1 MSNQKPLQGARI
13 SVSQDNRNKRLL
25 RALGDT
31 NETIAHPL
39 ARPGL
44 WVCSLAVFI
53 FFAWAA
59 WAEIDEV
66 TRGEGRVIP
75 YTRIQKIQSLEG
87 GILEEILV
95 TEGEEVAAG
104 QVVARI
110 DRTRFF
116 AAYME
121 AQAQA
126 RALRAAVARLDAEV
140 HGKKYISFPR
150 DLEPESQEA
159 IVEVELYNARQQRLR
174 ASLDSVQREI
184 AIAEKQAHLI
194 APLVAR
200 QAVSELELLRLN
212 QSIAA
217 LKGRLS
223 EIDNTYKQEAYTEFT
238 AKKSELASLENNL
251 LQRKDQLNRTDLTS
265 PVNGTVNN
273 VLATTR
279 GGVLQPGEAVM
290 EILPLEDRLLI
301 EARVKPQDIAF
312 LAPGMPAR
320 VKITAYDY
328 TIYGH
333 LAGKLEQI
341 SADTIAEETLRG
353 KEYFYQILIKTDTN
367 HLEHRD
373 EKLPIR
379 PGMIA
384 EVDVLSGKR
393 TVLSYLLKP
402 LIKSKLY

>member
-1 MSNQKPLQGARI
+1 MSQNK
-13 SVSQDNRNKRLL
+13 RNKRLL
-25 RALGDT
+25 RALGDAD
-31 NETIAHPL
+31 ETINSPL
-39 ARPGL
+39 ARPAL
-44 WVCSLAVFI
+44 WVCSLVVII
-53 FFAWAA
+53 FFAWAS

-95 TEGEEVAAG
+95 TQGEEVSAG
-104 QVVARI
+104 QVIAHL

-121 AQAQA
+121 AQSQA

-140 HGKKYISFPR
+140 HGAKFISLPR
-150 DLEPESQEA
+150 DLEPDSPEA
-159 IVEVELYNARQQRLR
+159 RVEIELFEARRKRLQASTEALQKEIV
-174 ASLDSVQREI
+174 
-184 AIAEKQAHLI
+184 IAEKQEALL

-200 QAVSELELLRLN
+200 QAVSELELLRLR

-223 EIDNTYKQEAYTEFT
+223 EMDNTYRQDAYTEFT
-238 AKKSELASLENNL
+238 AKKAELAILESNL
-251 LQRKDQLNRTDLTS
+251 LQRKDQLSRTDLTS
-265 PVNGTVNN
+265 PVNGTVNDIL
-273 VLATTR
+273 VTTR
-279 GGVLQPGEAVM
+279 GGVIQPGEAVM
-290 EILPLEDRLLI
+290 EILPKEDRLLI
-301 EARVKPQDIAF
+301 EAKVKPQDIAF

-320 VKITAYDY
+320 VKISAYDY

-333 LAGKLEQI
+333 IEGELEQI
-341 SADTIAEETLRG
+341 SADTISEDTVRG
-353 KEYFYQILIKTDTN
+353 KEYFYEILVKTETN
-367 HLEHRD
+367 YLEHRG

>member
-1 MSNQKPLQGARI
+1 MNQRESNRK
-13 SVSQDNRNKRLL
+13 LL
-25 RALGDT
+25 RSLGDAY
-31 NETIAHPL
+31 EALDYPL

-44 WVCSLAVFI
+44 WISSLAVIIFI
-53 FFAWAA
+53 AWAA

-66 TRGEGRVIP
+66 TRGDGRVIP

-87 GILEEILV
+87 GILEELTV
-95 TEGEEVAAG
+95 SEGENVNAG
-104 QVVARI
+104 QVVAQL

-121 AQAQA
+121 ALNQA

-140 HGKKYISFPR
+140 HGSNYISFPR
-150 DLEPESQEA
+150 DLEPESPEARVEQE
-159 IVEVELYNARQQRLR
+159 LFDARQQRLQ
-174 ASLDSVQREI
+174 ASLDSFQKEI
-184 AIAEKQAHLI
+184 DIAEKQADLI

-200 QAVSELELLRLN
+200 KAVSELELLRLQQN
-212 QSIAA
+212 IAS
-217 LKGRLS
+217 LRGRMS

-238 AKKSELASLENNL
+238 TKKAELAILESNL
-251 LQRKDQLNRTDLTS
+251 VQRMDQLNRTDLTS
-265 PVNGTVNN
+265 HVDGTVNKIL
-273 VLATTR
+273 VTTR
-279 GGVLQPGEAVM
+279 GGVIQPGEAVM

-320 VKITAYDY
+320 VKISAYDY

-333 LAGKLEQI
+333 LEGTLEQI
-341 SADTIAEETLRG
+341 SADTISEETLRG
-353 KEYFYQILIKTDTN
+353 KEYFYQILVKTDTN
-367 HLEHRD
+367 HLQHRG

-379 PGMIA
+379 PGMVA

>member
-1 MSNQKPLQGARI
+1 MSQNK
-13 SVSQDNRNKRLL
+13 RNKRLL
-25 RALGDT
+25 RALGDAD
-31 NETIAHPL
+31 ETINSPL
-39 ARPGL
+39 ARPAL
-44 WVCSLAVFI
+44 WVCSLVVII
-53 FFAWAA
+53 FFAWAS

-95 TEGEEVAAG
+95 TQGEEVSAG
-104 QVVARI
+104 QVIAHL

-121 AQAQA
+121 AQSQA

-140 HGKKYISFPR
+140 HGAKFISLPR
-150 DLEPESQEA
+150 DLEPDSPEA
-159 IVEVELYNARQQRLR
+159 RVEIELFEARRKRLQASTEALQKEIV
-174 ASLDSVQREI
+174 
-184 AIAEKQAHLI
+184 IAEKQEALL

-200 QAVSELELLRLN
+200 QAVSELELLRLR

-223 EIDNTYKQEAYTEFT
+223 EMDNTYRQDAYTEFT
-238 AKKSELASLENNL
+238 AKKAELAILESNL
-251 LQRKDQLNRTDLTS
+251 LQRKDQLSRTDLTS
-265 PVNGTVNN
+265 PVNGTVNDIL
-273 VLATTR
+273 VTTR
-279 GGVLQPGEAVM
+279 GGVIQPGEAVM
-290 EILPLEDRLLI
+290 EILPKEDRLLI
-301 EARVKPQDIAF
+301 EAKVKPQDIAF

-320 VKITAYDY
+320 VKISAYDY

-333 LAGKLEQI
+333 IKGKLEQI
-341 SADTIAEETLRG
+341 SADTISEDTVRG
-353 KEYFYQILIKTDTN
+353 KEYFYEILVKTETN
-367 HLEHRD
+367 YLEHRG

>member
-1 MSNQKPLQGARI
+1 MNQRESNRK
-13 SVSQDNRNKRLL
+13 LL
-25 RALGDT
+25 RSLGDAY
-31 NETIAHPL
+31 EALDYPL

-44 WVCSLAVFI
+44 WISSLAVIIFI
-53 FFAWAA
+53 AWAA

-66 TRGEGRVIP
+66 TRGDGRVIP

-87 GILEEILV
+87 GILEELTV
-95 TEGEEVAAG
+95 SEGENVNAG
-104 QVVARI
+104 QVVAQL

-121 AQAQA
+121 ALNQA

-140 HGKKYISFPR
+140 HGSNYISFPR
-150 DLEPESQEA
+150 DLEPESPEARVEQE
-159 IVEVELYNARQQRLR
+159 LFDARQQRLQ
-174 ASLDSVQREI
+174 ASLDSFQKEI
-184 AIAEKQAHLI
+184 DIAEKQADLI

-200 QAVSELELLRLN
+200 KAVSELELLRLQQN
-212 QSIAA
+212 IAS
-217 LKGRLS
+217 LRGRMS

-238 AKKSELASLENNL
+238 TKKAELAILESNL
-251 LQRKDQLNRTDLTS
+251 VQRMDQLNRTDLTS
-265 PVNGTVNN
+265 PVDGTVNKIL
-273 VLATTR
+273 VTTR
-279 GGVLQPGEAVM
+279 GGVIQPGEAVM

-320 VKITAYDY
+320 VKISAYDY

-333 LAGKLEQI
+333 LEGTLEQI
-341 SADTIAEETLRG
+341 SADTISEETLRG
-353 KEYFYQILIKTDTN
+353 KEYFYQILVKTDTN
-367 HLEHRD
+367 HLQHRG

-379 PGMIA
+379 PGMVA

>member
-1 MSNQKPLQGARI
+1 MNQRESNRK
-13 SVSQDNRNKRLL
+13 LL
-25 RALGDT
+25 RSLGDAY
-31 NETIAHPL
+31 EALDYPL

-44 WVCSLAVFI
+44 WISSLAVIIFI
-53 FFAWAA
+53 AWAA

-66 TRGEGRVIP
+66 TRGDGRVIP

-87 GILEEILV
+87 GILEELTV
-95 TEGEEVAAG
+95 SEGENVNAG
-104 QVVARI
+104 QVVAQL

-121 AQAQA
+121 ALNQA

-140 HGKKYISFPR
+140 HESNYISFPR
-150 DLEPESQEA
+150 DLEPESPEARVEQE
-159 IVEVELYNARQQRLR
+159 LFDARQQRLQ
-174 ASLDSVQREI
+174 ASLDSFQKEI
-184 AIAEKQAHLI
+184 DIAEKQADLI

-200 QAVSELELLRLN
+200 KAVSELELLRLQQN
-212 QSIAA
+212 IAS
-217 LKGRLS
+217 LRGRMS

-238 AKKSELASLENNL
+238 TKKAELAILESNL
-251 LQRKDQLNRTDLTS
+251 VQRMDQLNRTDLTS
-265 PVNGTVNN
+265 PVDGTVNKIL
-273 VLATTR
+273 VTTR
-279 GGVLQPGEAVM
+279 GGVIQPGEAVM

-320 VKITAYDY
+320 VKISAYDY

-333 LAGKLEQI
+333 LEGTLEQI
-341 SADTIAEETLRG
+341 SADTISEETLRG
-353 KEYFYQILIKTDTN
+353 KEYFYQILVKTDTN
-367 HLEHRD
+367 QLQHRG

-379 PGMIA
+379 PGMVA